1 MKIENATDKLNVK
14 ENITECRLD
23 NGLTVLIQEDHFAP
37 VAALQVWVKVGAADE
52 LPGEEGLAHVL
63 EHMLFKGTEKRATG
77 EIAMQVEGAG
87 GVINAWTSFDR
98 TVFHIAIES
107 GRFEEALEILSD
119 AVGHSLIDEQELK
132 NELEV
137 IQEEIKRG
145 KDSPEHRLF
154 EELFDLALEGHPYHR
169 PIIGTPESVASF
181 TREKVLSF
189 YRRWYCASNLT
200 LVVCGDIKTD
210 ETIEMVKRH
219 FASLPGRETVIPPQR
234 GKPVQNSARARVVSE
249 KLEEA
254 HLALGWR
261 IPGISDA
268 DIPALDLLGIA
279 LGQGDSSRVVH
290 KLRREEGLVN
300 DVIAYPYAGK
310 DTGLFL
316 VEANLPPDCVPEA
329 HASIL
334 DEFRRVTLE
343 PLERRELEKARTMLL
358 SEHIYNTQTAEGKAQ
373 EIGHF
378 RTLTGDAL
386 FYEKYTQVV
395 EKITPEEIQ
404 AAAAKYFTDERLST
418 VVLWPENAEEAK
430 PEVEDF
436 VGEAIAPC
444 TAPSESGITKDEFGI
459 ARIMLDNGVRLV
471 VKEHRGVPLV
481 ATQAAVLAGL
491 RFETPRNNGVNNLL
505 GELLT
510 LGTPDM
516 SALQVAESIDSLAGT
531 LEGFSGRNS
540 LGLRS
545 MVISR
550 NFAPAFE
557 LLSKCL
563 LYPAVSENELERE
576 KELVIEEIK
585 SRNDQP
591 ASVAFD
597 LFSETL
603 YKTHPFRMPVT
614 GSIESVTGLT
624 RNDILEY
631 HSRHVLPEELV
642 ISIVGDISADKAAET
657 VDKYFSGMKSKRA
670 DRPEA
675 PELEPAPTEKR
686 RASFK
691 LPRQQSHLVIG
702 FQGFR
707 LCDTH
712 DVYAY
717 KLLDAILSGQGGR
730 LFLELRDRQSLAYSL
745 SFYSVPLIDPGFIA
759 VYIGT
764 SPDKLEKA
772 EKGIITELDRLLQN
786 GVSPDEMERAR
797 NYLIGSNAI
806 SMQKAGSQAGT
817 QLFNELYGIGYN
829 EHEYFKERILAI
841 NAEDLLASAR
851 RYIKLDAP
859 VVVVVGP

>member
-1 MKIENATDKLNVK
+1 MKLDDTTDKLGSK
-14 ENITECRLD
+14 ENIAEYLLD
-23 NGLTVLIQEDHFAP
+23 NGLTVLMQEDHFAP

-87 GVINAWTSFDR
+87 GNINAWTSFDR

-107 GRFEEALEILSD
+107 GRFEEALEILAD

-169 PIIGTPESVASF
+169 TIIGTPESVASF
-181 TREKVLSF
+181 SREKVLNF
-189 YRRWYCASNLT
+189 YRRWYRASNLT

-210 ETIEMVKRH
+210 ETIEVVKRH
-219 FASLPGRETVIPPQR
+219 FGNLPGGQPFTPPQR
-234 GKPVQNSARARVVSE
+234 GNPIQNSARARVLSE

-279 LGQGDSSRVVH
+279 LGQGDSSRIVY

-300 DVIAYPYAGK
+300 DIVAYPYAGK

-316 VEANLPPDCVPEA
+316 VEANLPPGCVVEA
-329 HASIL
+329 HAAVL
-334 DEFRRVTLE
+334 EEFRRVTCE

-358 SEHIYNTQTAEGKAQ
+358 SEHTYNTQTAEGKAQ

-378 RTLTGDAL
+378 RTLTGDAQ

-404 AAAAKYFTDERLST
+404 AAAAKYFTDDRLSS
-418 VVLWPENAEEAK
+418 VVLWPEEAEDK
-430 PEVEDF
+430 PEAEDF
-436 VGEAIAPC
+436 IGDAITPC
-444 TAPSESGITKDEFGI
+444 TAPSGEGIARDEFGI
-459 ARIMLDNGVRLV
+459 SRVLLNNGVRLI
-471 VKEHRGVPLV
+471 VKEHHGVPLV

-491 RFETPRNNGVNNLL
+491 RFETPLNNGVNNLL

-510 LGTPDM
+510 LGTPDL
-516 SALQVAESIDSLAGT
+516 SALQVAETIDSLAGS
-531 LEGFSGRNS
+531 LSGFSGRNS

-545 MVISR
+545 MVISK

-563 LYPAVSENELERE
+563 LHPVVSENELERE

-585 SRNDQP
+585 ARNDQP

-597 LFSETL
+597 LFGETL
-603 YKTHPFRMPVT
+603 YKMHPFRMPVT
-614 GSIESVTGLT
+614 GSIESVTSLT
-624 RNDILEY
+624 RADLLEY
-631 HSRHVLPEELV
+631 HSRHVLPNELV
-642 ISIVGDISADKAAET
+642 ISIVGDISADKAAEA
-657 VDKYFSGMKSKRA
+657 VEKYFSEMSDGNSNLTI
-670 DRPEA
+670 PETEA
-675 PELEPAPTEKR
+675 PPTETR
-686 RASFK
+686 RAHFK
-691 LPRQQSHLVIG
+691 LPRQQSHLVFG

-707 LCDTH
+707 LCDTQ

-772 EKGIITELDRLLQN
+772 ERGIVAELDKLLQN
-786 GVSPDEMERAR
+786 GVSAEELERAR

-806 SMQKAGSQAGT
+806 SMQKASSQAGT

-829 EHEYFKERILAI
+829 EQEYFKERILSI
-841 NAEDLLASAR
+841 SAEDILVSAR
-851 RYIKLDAP
+851 KYLKLDAP
-859 VVVVVGP
+859 TVVVVGP